1 MTDVSTPSAA
11 HTEFMEAIDLP
22 RYLMGGTR
30 AMRKAGHKYLP
41 QEPAEDDKAYA
52 ARLAKSTLYN
62 TFKKAV
68 HSMTGKPFGVPIT
81 LGEDIPKEFLPWL
94 EDIDRQGR
102 DLDTFARDHFR
113 QDLVDGIG
121 FILVD
126 YPIVNAKLNL
136 AEERALGLRPFWV
149 HITGDQVIGHHAV
162 NVEGKMTLTQV
173 RIRECVEIPDG
184 EFGTKSREQIRVL
197 RPGSVEVHVQNAK
210 KEWVVDPEQS
220 GPTTL
225 DFIPLVPCYTGRT
238 GFMTATPPLEDLAW
252 LCCDHWQSKSDQ
264 KHILHVARVPLLF
277 GKDLVDGAGN
287 TLPIGP
293 NCLISTQNKPDSALQ
308 YVEHSGKAIEA
319 GRQDLQDT
327 EDMMRRCAGEL
338 LSSEVQKTATETG
351 IEATEGESS
360 LKAMVRTFEDALE
373 QALLFTAKWIKL
385 DQGGTLKISR
395 DWKES
400 GVDPQEFNVM
410 LMAVTQSKITIR
422 AWVLY
427 LIKKELLPV
436 NTNVD
441 LECEAIK
448 MEAQMPVSYNAPKLG
463 PRQPLDS
470 ASGL

>member
-1 MTDVSTPSAA
+1 MASDVSTPSAA
-11 HTEFMEAIDLP
+11 HDALVEAIDLP
-22 RYLMGGTR
+22 RALMGGTR
-30 AMRKAGHKYLP
+30 AMRAKGTKYLP
-41 QEPAEDDKAYA
+41 QEPAEDNDAYQ

-81 LGEDIPKEFLPWL
+81 LNEDVPPEFKPWL

-126 YPIVNAKLNL
+126 YPVVKEKMNL
-136 AEERALGLRPFWV
+136 AQERALGLRPFWV
-149 HITGDQVIGHHAV
+149 HILGDQVYGWRAENQNGRMV
-162 NVEGKMTLTQV
+162 LTMV
-173 RIRECVEIPDG
+173 RIRECVEVPDG
-184 EFGTKSREQIRVL
+184 EFGTKVVEQFRVL
-197 RPGSVEVHVQNAK
+197 RPGSVEVYIQNAK
-210 KEWVVDPEQS
+210 KEWVIDPEQS

-277 GKDLVDGAGN
+277 GRKLTTQAGQKVVVGA
-287 TLPIGP
+287 
-293 NCLISTQNKPDSALQ
+293 NCMVHSDNEAAELK

-327 EDMMRRCAGEL
+327 EDQMRRSAGEL

-351 IEATEGESS
+351 IETVEGESS

-373 QALLFTAKWIKL
+373 QALKFTAAWVKMPS
-385 DQGGTLKISR
+385 GGSLKINR
-395 DWKES
+395 EWKEDH
-400 GVDPQEFNVM
+400 VDPQELNVM
-410 LMAVTQSKITIR
+410 LQAVTQGKITVK

-427 LIKKELLPV
+427 LVEKELLPPD
-436 NTNVD
+436 TDVD
-441 LECEAIK
+441 QEVERIK
-448 MEAQMPVSYNAPKLG
+448 LEAQEPMGYSNVN
-463 PRQPLDS
+463 PLDPNL
-470 ASGL
+470 AA